1 LKSLEE
7 KVIENTKITLE
18 KLSTIYKEDDEAI
31 IEYTSLSEKYT
42 NLNKRYN
49 SIVRLGD
56 IFSHSLEHLNDD
68 IQHYTREKIIN
79 YMTQTREL
87 KETYVHDLDKLK
99 EEAED
104 SDRNYLVNKLK
115 EELHTAHTRIKLV
128 EIKNAFLSDLEIPLD
143 KILKQYI
150 LNAINQNQ
158 DFTFAIIGINNFAKN
173 KKIVKDTMTSEDFI
187 LSTYRFLETKFK
199 SPNFIKYINH
209 EVFYLM
215 LPKTTVNS
223 AIKLLEK
230 VSSKRAVG
238 KANVTLTCCI
248 TSIRT
253 KDTSD
258 SLIFRC
264 EEVYKKAISLN
275 TSQVIKV

>member
-7 KVIENTKITLE
+7 KVIENAKITLE

-31 IEYTSLSEKYT
+31 IEYTSLSKKYT

-79 YMTQTREL
+79 YMAQTREL
-87 KETYVHDLDKLK
+87 KETYGHDLDKLK
-99 EEAED
+99 EEVED

-150 LNAINQNQ
+150 SNAIYKDQ
-158 DFTFAIIGINNFAKN
+158 DFTFAIVGINDFAKN
-173 KKIVKDTMTSEDFI
+173 KKIVKDTMTPEAFI
-187 LSTYRFLETKFK
+187 LANYKFLQAKFEA
-199 SPNFIKYINH
+199 PNYVKYINN
-209 EVFYLM
+209 EVFYIM
-215 LPKTTVNS
+215 LPNTTVKRGV
-223 AIKLLEK
+223 KLLDA
-230 VSSKRAVG
+230 VSSKRAIG
-238 KANVTLTCCI
+238 KANVTSTCCI
-248 TSIRT
+248 TSIRI
-253 KDTSD
+253 KDTPD
-258 SLIFRC
+258 SLISRC
-264 EEVYKKAISLN
+264 EEVYKKANLLN
-275 TSQVIKV
+275 TGQTIKV